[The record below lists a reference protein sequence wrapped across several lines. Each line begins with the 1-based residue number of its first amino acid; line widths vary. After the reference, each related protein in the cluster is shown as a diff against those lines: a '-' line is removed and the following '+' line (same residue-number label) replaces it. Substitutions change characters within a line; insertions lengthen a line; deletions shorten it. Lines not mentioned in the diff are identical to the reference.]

1 MRHIFLA
8 GGVWLMAGFLQ
19 VSTFAA
25 SSADQDDGL
34 PLPPVPQSYKNIKE
48 RQQREAEE
56 RNDPNSPERDAY
68 NQYASSARGLQ
79 QAAIDDLQAAV
90 NAAKSTGALDP
101 KDAEGRA
108 VIARRAQDRITAA
121 MNKFEGA
128 AREAKGAA
136 RLAGELRKMGI
147 TPDPIYDPDAVKTA
161 LDRLRELVVV
171 PRHYGPGPETEPDEE
186 LDQSSADRE
195 KDAINELGQAIKD
208 AQDAGSLDPKDVRGR
223 TAKARAARDH
233 AINALRNFEASRRLA
248 RSAEKIRQSK
258 ATPFRENIPYG
269 QSTPPPVVVPP
280 YGYMYGPGGYLV
292 PRRDDEPVYDPWGVP
307 R

>member
-1 MRHIFLA
+1 MSTGLPHRLRAAIRLVGAALFLTA
-8 GGVWLMAGFLQ
+8 LSQA
-19 VSTFAA
+19 STFAA
-25 SSADQDDGL
+25 QSQGAD
-34 PLPPVPQSYKNIKE
+34 
-48 RQQREAEE
+48 E

-68 NQYASSARGLQ
+68 NQYASSARNLQ
-79 QAAIDDLQAAV
+79 QAAIEDLQAAV
-90 NAAKSTGALDP
+90 NAAKSAGALDP

-108 VIARRAQDRITAA
+108 AIARRAQDRITSA

-128 AREAKGAA
+128 AREAKAAA
-136 RLAGELRKMGI
+136 RFAGALRKMGI
-147 TPDPIYDPDAVKTA
+147 TPDPIYDPDVVPTA

-208 AQDAGSLDPKDVRGR
+208 AQDAGSSDPKDVRGR

-233 AINALRNFEASRRLA
+233 AINALRNFEAARRLA
-248 RSAEKIRQSK
+248 RSAEQIRQSK
-258 ATPFRENIPYG
+258 ATPFRESVPYG
-269 QSTPPPVVVPP
+269 QSSPPPVIAPP
-280 YGYMYGPGGYLV
+280 YGYGVGGYV
-292 PRRDDEPVYDPWGVP
+292 APRRGDEPVYAPDPWGLP